1 MQLHTYE
8 KNTVGGKIA
17 GIMKIAYFDC
27 FSGISGD
34 MCLGALVDAGVPL
47 KHIEKELKKIPVKG
61 YRLESRNVKRGHLS
75 ACKVDVVLNSQGKSP
90 KVAIRTFRDIKEL
103 IGRSSL
109 PEEIKQKG
117 LKIFRILFD
126 AESKAHGEP
135 LNKVHLHELGAV
147 DCIVDI
153 FGTLIGLEKLGI
165 EKVYASPINLGQG
178 FVKTAHGTLPI
189 PAPAVAGILKNVPVY
204 SKTIRS
210 ELTTPTGAAII
221 KGLSD
226 GFGEM
231 PLMEIAETGT
241 GAGSRDFE
249 DWPNVLRIFI
259 GTAGPVSR
267 SKQDDTIT
275 VIETN
280 IDDMNPQIFGYVME
294 KLFEAG
300 ALDVYLTQILMKKN
314 RPGVKLT
321 VLCRQK
327 DRDALAG
334 IILRETSTIGLRFFN
349 VQRKVLQRRIETVD
363 TAFGRIR
370 VKRSTLEDGTIRQTP
385 EFDDCRKIAKKLN
398 IPLIDVL
405 NSVGKK

>member
-1 MQLHTYE
+1 
-8 KNTVGGKIA
+8 
-17 GIMKIAYFDC
+17 MKIAYFDC

-34 MCLGALVDAGVPL
+34 MCLGALVDAGIPL

-61 YRLESRNVKRGHLS
+61 YRLESRSVKRGHLS
-75 ACKVDVVLNSQGKSP
+75 ACKVDVVLNSQGKSS
-90 KVAIRTFRDIKEL
+90 KVTIRTFRDIREI

-109 PEEIKQKG
+109 SEDMKKEG

-147 DCIVDI
+147 DCIADI
-153 FGTLIGLEKLGI
+153 FGTLIGLKHLGI
-165 EKVYASPINLGQG
+165 EKIYASPINLGQG
-178 FVKTAHGTLPI
+178 FVKTAQGTLPV
-189 PAPAVAGILKNVPVY
+189 PAPAVAEILKNVPVY

-210 ELTTPTGAAII
+210 ELATPTGAAII
-221 KGLSD
+221 KGLSN

-231 PLMEIAETGT
+231 PLMQITETGT
-241 GAGSRDFE
+241 GAGSRDFG

-259 GTAGPVSR
+259 GTAEPFSG
-267 SKQDDTIT
+267 SKHDNTIT

-327 DRDALAG
+327 DRDALG
-334 IILRETSTIGLRFFN
+334 RIVFTETGTIGLRFFSM
-349 VQRKVLQRRIETVD
+349 QRKVLQRRIEKVD

-370 VKRSTLEDGTIRQTP
+370 VKRSILENGAIRQTP
-385 EFDDCRKIAKKLN
+385 EFEDCKMIAKKLN

-405 NSVGKK
+405 NSAGKE

>member
-1 MQLHTYE
+1 
-8 KNTVGGKIA
+8 
-17 GIMKIAYFDC
+17 MKIAYFDC

-47 KHIEKELKKIPVKG
+47 RHIETELKKIPVKG
-61 YRLESRNVKRGHLS
+61 YRLESRNVKRGHLA
-75 ACKVDVVLNSQGKSP
+75 ACKVDVLLNSRGKSP
-90 KVAIRTFRDIKEL
+90 KGAIRTFRDIREI

-109 PEEIKQKG
+109 SEAMKQKG
-117 LKIFRILFD
+117 LTLFKLLFD
-126 AESKAHGEP
+126 AESKVHGEP

-147 DCIVDI
+147 DCVVDI

-178 FVKTAHGTLPI
+178 SVKTVHGTLPV
-189 PAPAVAGILKNVPVY
+189 PAPAVAGILKGVPVY
-204 SKTIRS
+204 SKTIQS

-221 KGLSD
+221 RGLSD
-226 GFGEM
+226 SFGEM
-231 PLMEIAETGT
+231 PLMELAETGT

-249 DWPNVLRIFI
+249 DWPNVMRIFV
-259 GTAGPVSR
+259 GTAGPLSR
-267 SKQDDTIT
+267 GKQDDSIT

-300 ALDVYLTQILMKKN
+300 ALDVYLTQIVMKKN

-327 DRDALAG
+327 DRDTLAG
-334 IILRETSTIGLRFFN
+334 IVLRETSTIGLRFFD
-349 VQRKVLQRRIETVD
+349 VQRKVLQRRLETVD

-370 VKRSTLEDGTIRQTP
+370 VKRSVLEDGTTRQTP
-385 EFDDCRKIAKKLN
+385 EFDDGKKIAKKLN
-398 IPLIDVL
+398 VPLIDVL

>member
-1 MQLHTYE
+1 
-8 KNTVGGKIA
+8 
-17 GIMKIAYFDC
+17 MKIAYFDC

-47 KHIEKELKKIPVKG
+47 KHIERELKKIPVKG
-61 YRLESRNVKRGHLS
+61 YRLASRNVKRKNLS
-75 ACKVDVVLNSQGKSP
+75 ACKVDVVLNSIGKNSTIT
-90 KVAIRTFRDIKEL
+90 IRIFRDIKTI

-109 PEEIKQKG
+109 SEEMKQKG
-117 LKIFRILFD
+117 LKIFKLLFD
-126 AESKAHGEP
+126 AESRVHGEL

-165 EKVYASPINLGQG
+165 EKVYASPLNLGQG
-178 FVKTAHGTLPI
+178 FVETAHGTLPI
-189 PAPAVAGILKNVPVY
+189 PAPAVAGILKDVPVY
-204 SKTIRS
+204 SKTIRA

-259 GTAGPVSR
+259 GASGPFSR
-267 SKQDDTIT
+267 GKHDDTVT

-294 KLFEAG
+294 QLFEAG

-321 VLCRQK
+321 MLCREK

-334 IILRETSTIGLRFFN
+334 IILRETSTIGLRFFSM
-349 VQRKVLQRRIETVD
+349 QRKVLQRRLETVD
-363 TAFGRIR
+363 TPYGRMR

-385 EFDDCRKIAKKLN
+385 EFDDGKKIAKKLN
-398 IPLIDVL
+398 VPLIDVL
-405 NSVGKK
+405 NSLEKK

>member
-1 MQLHTYE
+1 
-8 KNTVGGKIA
+8 
-17 GIMKIAYFDC
+17 MKMAYFDC

-61 YRLESRNVKRGHLS
+61 YRLGSASVKRGHLS
-75 ACKVDVVLNSQGKSP
+75 ARKVDVVLSSIGKNS
-90 KVAIRTFRDIKEL
+90 KVTIRTFRDIKA
-103 IGRSSL
+103 IIVRSSL
-109 PEEIKQKG
+109 SEEIKQKG
-117 LKIFRILFD
+117 LKIFKILFE
-126 AESKAHGEP
+126 AESRVHGEP

-178 FVKTAHGTLPI
+178 FVKTAHGTLPV

-231 PLMEIAETGT
+231 PLMEITETGT
-241 GAGSRDFE
+241 GAGSRNFE
-249 DWPNVLRIFI
+249 AWPNVLRIFI
-259 GTAGPVSR
+259 GTAGPFSG
-267 SKQDDTIT
+267 SKHDDTIT

-327 DRDALAG
+327 DRDALG
-334 IILRETSTIGLRFFN
+334 RIVLTETSTIGLRFFS
-349 VQRKVLQRRIETVD
+349 VQRKVLQRRIETAD

-370 VKRSTLEDGTIRQTP
+370 VKRSILEDGTIRQTP
-385 EFDDCRKIAKKLN
+385 EFDDGKKIAKKLN

-405 NSVGKK
+405 NSVSKK

>member
-1 MQLHTYE
+1 MR
-8 KNTVGGKIA
+8 
-17 GIMKIAYFDC
+17 IAYFDC

-34 MCLGALVDAGVPL
+34 MFLGALVDAGVPL
-47 KHIEKELKKIPVKG
+47 KDIEKELKKIPVKG
-61 YRLESRNVKRGHLS
+61 YRLESRSVKRGHLS
-75 ACKVDVVLNSQGKSP
+75 ACKVDVVLTSIGKNS
-90 KVAIRTFRDIKEL
+90 KVTIRTFRDIKKI
-103 IGRSSL
+103 IGRATL

-117 LKIFRILFD
+117 LKIFKVLFE
-126 AESKAHGEP
+126 AESRAHGEP

-147 DCIVDI
+147 DCIADI

-165 EKVYASPINLGQG
+165 EKVYGSSINLGQG
-178 FVKTAHGTLPI
+178 FVKTAHGTLPV
-189 PAPAVAGILKNVPVY
+189 PAPAVAVILKDVPVY

-221 KGLSD
+221 KVLSD

-241 GAGSRDFE
+241 GAGSRNFE
-249 DWPNVLRIFI
+249 NWTNVLRIFI
-259 GTAGPVSR
+259 GTAGPFFTGR
-267 SKQDDTIT
+267 HDDTIT
-275 VIETN
+275 LIETN

-327 DRDALAG
+327 DRDALG
-334 IILRETSTIGLRFFN
+334 KIVFTETSTIGLRFFN
-349 VQRKVLQRRIETVD
+349 MQRKVLQRQIETTD

-370 VKRSTLEDGTIRQTP
+370 VKRSMLENNPIRQTP
-385 EFDDCRKIAKKLN
+385 EFDDCKKIAKRLN
-398 IPLIDVL
+398 VPLIDVL
-405 NSVGKK
+405 NSAGKK

>member
-1 MQLHTYE
+1 MR
-8 KNTVGGKIA
+8 
-17 GIMKIAYFDC
+17 IAYFDC

-61 YRLESRNVKRGHLS
+61 YRLESKNVKRGDLS
-75 ACKVDVVLNSQGKSP
+75 ACKVDVVLNSNVKSS
-90 KVAIRTFRDIKEL
+90 KIEIRTLKDIKAI

-117 LKIFRILFD
+117 LKIFRILFE
-126 AESKAHGEP
+126 AESRVHGEP

-153 FGTLIGLEKLGI
+153 FGALIAMEQLGI

-178 FVKTAHGTLPI
+178 FVKTAHGTLPV

-210 ELTTPTGAAII
+210 ELATPTGAAII
-221 KGLSD
+221 KVLSD
-226 GFGEM
+226 GFGDM

-241 GAGSRDFE
+241 GAGSRNFE
-249 DWPNVLRIFI
+249 AWPNVLRIFV
-259 GTAGPVSR
+259 GTASPFPG
-267 SKQDDTIT
+267 SKHDDTIT

-280 IDDMNPQIFGYVME
+280 IDDMTPQIFGYVME

-327 DRDALAG
+327 DRDALG
-334 IILRETSTIGLRFFN
+334 GLVLRETSTIGLRFFSM
-349 VQRKVLQRRIETVD
+349 QRKVLQRRIETAN

-370 VKRSTLEDGTIRQTP
+370 IKRSILEDGTIRQTP
-385 EFDDCRKIAKKLN
+385 EFDDGKKIAKKLN
-398 IPLIDVL
+398 IPLIDIL
-405 NSVGKK
+405 NSAWRK

>member
-1 MQLHTYE
+1 MR
-8 KNTVGGKIA
+8 
-17 GIMKIAYFDC
+17 IAYFDC

-61 YRLESRNVKRGHLS
+61 YRLESRGVKRGHLS
-75 ACKVDVVLNSQGKSP
+75 ACKVDVVLNSQGKSS
-90 KVAIRTFRDIKEL
+90 KVSIRTFRDIREI

-109 PEEIKQKG
+109 SEDMKKEG

-135 LNKVHLHELGAV
+135 LNKIHLHELGAV

-178 FVKTAHGTLPI
+178 FVKTTHGTLPV

-210 ELTTPTGAAII
+210 ELATPTGAAII
-221 KGLSD
+221 KGLSG

-231 PLMEIAETGT
+231 PLMEITETGT
-241 GAGSRDFE
+241 GAGSRNFE

-259 GTAGPVSR
+259 GTAGPFSMG
-267 SKQDDTIT
+267 KHDDTIT

-327 DRDALAG
+327 DRDALG
-334 IILRETSTIGLRFFN
+334 RIVLTETSTIGLRFFS
-349 VQRKVLQRRIETVD
+349 VQRKVLQRRVEKVD

-370 VKRSTLEDGTIRQTP
+370 VKRSTLENGTIRQTP
-385 EFDDCRKIAKKLN
+385 EFDDGKKIAKKLN

>member
-1 MQLHTYE
+1 
-8 KNTVGGKIA
+8 
-17 GIMKIAYFDC
+17 MKIAYFDC

-34 MCLGALVDAGVPL
+34 MCLGALVDAGIPL

-61 YRLESRNVKRGHLS
+61 YRLESRSVKRGHLS
-75 ACKVDVVLNSQGKSP
+75 ACKVDVVLNSQGKSS
-90 KVAIRTFRDIKEL
+90 KVTIRTFRDIREI

-109 PEEIKQKG
+109 SEDMKKEG

-147 DCIVDI
+147 DCIADI
-153 FGTLIGLEKLGI
+153 FGTLIGLKHLGI
-165 EKVYASPINLGQG
+165 EKIYASPINLGQG
-178 FVKTAHGTLPI
+178 FVKTAHGTLPV

-221 KGLSD
+221 KGLSN

-231 PLMEIAETGT
+231 PLMEITETGT
-241 GAGSRDFE
+241 GAGNRDFE

-259 GTAGPVSR
+259 GTAGPFSA
-267 SKQDDTIT
+267 SKHDDTIT

-327 DRDALAG
+327 DGDVLGR
-334 IILRETSTIGLRFFN
+334 IVFTETSTIGLRFFSM
-349 VQRKVLQRRIETVD
+349 QRKVLQRRIEKVD

-370 VKRSTLEDGTIRQTP
+370 VKRSILENGAIRQTP
-385 EFDDCRKIAKKLN
+385 EFEDCKMIAKKLN

-405 NSVGKK
+405 NSAGKE

>member
-1 MQLHTYE
+1 
-8 KNTVGGKIA
+8 
-17 GIMKIAYFDC
+17 MKIAYFDC

-34 MCLGALVDAGVPL
+34 MCLSALVDAGVPL

-61 YRLESRNVKRGHLS
+61 YRLESRDVKRGHLS
-75 ACKVDVVLNSQGKSP
+75 ACKVDVVLSSIGKNS
-90 KVAIRTFRDIKEL
+90 KVTIRTFMDIKAI
-103 IGRSSL
+103 IGRSTLSEDL
-109 PEEIKQKG
+109 KQKG

-126 AESKAHGEP
+126 AESKVHGEP

-147 DCIVDI
+147 DCVVDI
-153 FGTLIGLEKLGI
+153 FGTLIGLEHLGI
-165 EKVYASPINLGQG
+165 EKVCASPINLGQG
-178 FVKTAHGTLPI
+178 FVKTTHGTFPV

-241 GAGSRDFE
+241 GGGSRDFK

-259 GTAGPVSR
+259 GTAGPFSR
-267 SKQDDTIT
+267 GKHDDTIT

-321 VLCRQK
+321 VLCREK

-334 IILRETSTIGLRFFN
+334 IILRETSTIGLRFFSM
-349 VQRKVLQRRIETVD
+349 QRKVLQRRLEAVD
-363 TAFGRIR
+363 TQYGRMR

-385 EFDDCRKIAKKLN
+385 EFDDGKKIAKKLK

-405 NSVGKK
+405 SNVGKK

>member
-1 MQLHTYE
+1 
-8 KNTVGGKIA
+8 
-17 GIMKIAYFDC
+17 MKIAYFDC

-61 YRLESRNVKRGHLS
+61 YRLQSASVKRGHLS
-75 ACKVDVVLNSQGKSP
+75 ACKVDVVLNSQGKKP
-90 KVAIRTFRDIKEL
+90 EVTIRTFKDIKEI

-109 PEEIKQKG
+109 SEEIKKTG
-117 LKIFRILFD
+117 LKIFRLLFD
-126 AESKAHGEP
+126 AESRAHGEP
-135 LNKVHLHELGAV
+135 VNKVHLHELGAV
-147 DCIVDI
+147 DCIADI
-153 FGTLIGLEKLGI
+153 FGTLIGLEKLGM
-165 EKVYASPINLGQG
+165 EKVYASPLNLGQG
-178 FVKTAHGTLPI
+178 FVKTAHGTLPV
-189 PAPAVAGILKNVPVY
+189 PAPAVAGILKDVPVY

-231 PLMEIAETGT
+231 PLMEIIETGT
-241 GAGSRDFE
+241 GAGSRDFK

-259 GTAGPVSR
+259 GTAGPFSR
-267 SKQDDTIT
+267 GKHDDTIT

-294 KLFEAG
+294 KLFGAG

-321 VLCRQK
+321 VLCREK
-327 DRDALAG
+327 DRDVLAG
-334 IILRETSTIGLRFFN
+334 IILRETSTIGLRFFSM
-349 VQRKVLQRRIETVD
+349 QRKVLQRRIETVD
-363 TAFGRIR
+363 TPYGSMR
-370 VKRSTLEDGTIRQTP
+370 VKRSILEDGTIRQTP
-385 EFDDCRKIAKKLN
+385 EFDDAKKVANKLN
-398 IPLIDVL
+398 VPLIDVL
-405 NSVGKK
+405 KSVRKH

>member
-1 MQLHTYE
+1 MR
-8 KNTVGGKIA
+8 
-17 GIMKIAYFDC
+17 IAYFDC

-47 KHIEKELKKIPVKG
+47 KHIEKELKKISVKG
-61 YRLESRNVKRGHLS
+61 YRLESQDVKRGHLS
-75 ACKVDVVLNSQGKSP
+75 ARKVDVVLNSNVKSSN
-90 KVAIRTFRDIKEL
+90 VDIRTLKDIKEI

-117 LKIFRILFD
+117 LKIFKILFE
-126 AESKAHGEP
+126 AESKVHGEP
-135 LNKVHLHELGAV
+135 VNKVHLHELGAV

-153 FGTLIGLEKLGI
+153 FGTLIAMEQLGI

-178 FVKTAHGTLPI
+178 FVKTAHGTLPV

-231 PLMEIAETGT
+231 PLMEITETGT
-241 GAGSRDFE
+241 GAGSRNFKA
-249 DWPNVLRIFI
+249 WPNVLRIFI
-259 GTAGPVSR
+259 GTTGPFSG
-267 SKQDDTIT
+267 SKHDDTIT

-327 DRDALAG
+327 DRDVLG
-334 IILRETSTIGLRFFN
+334 RIVFTETSTIGLRFFN
-349 VQRKVLQRRIETVD
+349 MQRKVLQRQIKTTD

-370 VKRSTLEDGTIRQTP
+370 VKRSMLEDSPLRQTP
-385 EFDDCRKIAKKLN
+385 EFDDCKKIAKKLN

-405 NSVGKK
+405 NSAGRK